1 MCCLVTRVVHAA
13 CTRQVV
19 VSNLVDSNVFLRAVI
34 LSLEF
39 FSARRVEL
47 EVACPLMPS
56 HTNLLVT
63 LVGRDVVAMHVRPS
77 SGLLKCISTYIHVCV
92 CVRV

>member
-1 MCCLVTRVVHAA
+1 MTHVVHGA

-47 EVACPLMPS
+47 EVPLIPS
-56 HTNLLVT
+56 HTPPC
-63 LVGRDVVAMHVRPS
+63 GAR
-77 SGLLKCISTYIHVCV
+77 G
-92 CVRV
+92 